1 MRRRLKPRPRVY
13 PENDVYFLDAESLR
27 KILGYSRW
35 FFYRWIISN
44 GVAYGILF
52 CVVLGPTT
60 DLENLRWR
68 ADEFYSL
75 RPDLDPYRDPNTG
88 TTTSWMERFKRT
100 QRADREAYL
109 ASKSTAKQVAA

>member
-1 MRRRLKPRPRVY
+1 MRRKLKPRPRVY
-13 PENDVYFLDAESLR
+13 PESDLFFLDAESLR
-27 KILGYSRW
+27 KIMSYSRHY
-35 FFYRWIISN
+35 FHRWILSN
-44 GVAYGILF
+44 GEAYGIPR

-88 TTTSWMERFKRT
+88 RTTSWMERFKRT
-100 QRADREAYL
+100 QRADREADL